1 MYVTIYCYQFPFK
14 RKGWT
19 VSMDYPFHFHLSG
32 ETMAL
37 KPMWL
42 CGL

>member
-1 MYVTIYCYQFPFK
+1 
-14 RKGWT
+14 
-19 VSMDYPFHFHLSG
+19 MDYPFHFNLSG

-42 CGL
+42 CGLWLGGCIKGWLWRGFSSV